1 MTQIIVHGSGSSA
14 NLALLNYVENRN
26 RRYQL
31 KAFIHWLEDRR
42 WFDVDLRDYRKH
54 LMTQNL
60 APSTVNKYLEAVY
73 VLMQDLASQ
82 NEVRDYFEAV
92 YEGLPEG
99 HSKRKKYTLKEF
111 VDEEVTRLLNN
122 ANPKRLRVDEK
133 TVMHEADS
141 QVQRLTLA
149 EGLALVKA
157 MPSVRDRAVG
167 GLLLSTGLRV
177 EEAHLLNVGDLY
189 QSREE
194 MPAVAVWRGKGNKQR
209 LVLYVDEMEPF
220 FAYVDTYLDTYG
232 LSEDAPLFQGY
243 RSRHNERLNGR
254 RLSVRSMQQMVEN
267 APAPR
272 PITAHS
278 LRHSYAR
285 ILRVECGYSVKFV
298 QEQLGHDNER
308 TTEHYIGAH
317 DPRALELAG
326 RI

>member
-1 MTQIIVHGSGSSA
+1 MTQIIVHNSSA

-42 WFDVDLRDYRKH
+42 WFEVDPMDYRKY
-54 LMTQNL
+54 LIEQNL
-60 APSTVNKYLEAVY
+60 APATINKYLEAVY
-73 VLMQDLASQ
+73 VLMADLATR
-82 NEVRDYFEAV
+82 NEVRDDLYMMYDA
-92 YEGLPEG
+92 LSEG
-99 HSKRKKYTLKEF
+99 HELREQHKAPKDF
-111 VDEEVTRLLNN
+111 VDEVITRLLNN

-149 EGLALVKA
+149 EGLMLVKA
-157 MPSVRDRAVG
+157 MPSVRDRAVI

-209 LVLYVDEMEPF
+209 LVLYVDELEPF
-220 FAYVDTYLDTYG
+220 FAYVDAYLDTYG

-243 RSRHNERLNGR
+243 RSRHDERLNGR